1 MGRACIH
8 VDHDACGVG
17 FVARL
22 GGNGSREIVDR
33 ALEALK
39 RLGHRGGVD
48 SDGRS
53 GDGAGL
59 LTAIPKKFF
68 RNCAREAG
76 IELPSAFA
84 LGMVFLPH
92 EEPNATRQLIEELAR
107 AGGLRVLGW
116 RNVPTNPD
124 IVGSRALDTLPAIAQ
139 CFLAPEGKTAD
150 LESQLFRLRK

>member
-1 MGRACIH
+1 MARESML

-17 FVARL
+17 FVAHL
-22 GGNGSREIVDR
+22 GGTGSREVVER

-59 LTAIPKKFF
+59 LTAIPKRFF

-76 IELPSAFA
+76 IELPHVFA
-84 LGMVFLPH
+84 LGMAFLPH
-92 EEPNATRQLIEELAR
+92 QRTNEVHELIGDLAR
-107 AGGLRVLGW
+107 FRRLEVLGW
-116 RNVPTNPD
+116 RSVPTNPG
-124 IVGSRALDTLPAIAQ
+124 IVGSRALDTLPAIEQ
-139 CFLAPEGKTAD
+139 CFIAARDKTVD
-150 LESQLFRLRK
+150 LEARLFALRK